1 MVPDFFKMVPDLPQK
16 LGAAGPAG
24 PHCFDSIRKHCAG
37 AVFSHNALEVTA
49 QACSV
54 ATVRPSHARPC
65 TLHWFLALRC
75 PWFLRTHRRRNHG
88 QHNTNNSTH
97 TNAETTDTNTT
108 AHTQTQKPQTRQ
120 CQKPMQSIGSRM
132 AWAMSFWTYKSFN
145 S

>member
-24 PHCFDSIRKHCAG
+24 PNCFDSIRKHCAG

-49 QACSV
+49 QVCSV

-75 PWFLRTHRRRNHG
+75 PWFLRILA
-88 QHNTNNSTH
+88 QAYKAFIKLPPLSTH
-97 TNAETTDTNTT
+97 SIALCVLTSLPL
-108 AHTQTQKPQTRQ
+108 QLPGTR
-120 CQKPMQSIGSRM
+120 PGWIFITFSPV
-132 AWAMSFWTYKSFN
+132 FY
-145 S
+145 